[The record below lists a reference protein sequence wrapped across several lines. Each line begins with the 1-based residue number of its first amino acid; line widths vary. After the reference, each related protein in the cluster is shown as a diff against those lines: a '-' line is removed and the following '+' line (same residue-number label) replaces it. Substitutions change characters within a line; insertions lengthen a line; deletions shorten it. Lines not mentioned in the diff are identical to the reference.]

1 MGTFADSGTQI
12 RKAGFFTVNEVLDIM
27 PTFAEDR
34 SVITIIVSSPTK
46 VAISDGELSDI
57 LFEYARILQETDPE
71 VPN

>member
-46 VAISDGELSDI
+46 VAISDEELSDI